1 MQELSRFS
9 NLHAAGLHYICKLRK
24 RKKKHFM
31 ILSLL
36 LLISDSEYTVNFIR
50 GKKNPLFSGVFVLF
64 LLCKLKGATEIGKSA
79 TGRF

>member
-1 MQELSRFS
+1 
-9 NLHAAGLHYICKLRK
+9 
-24 RKKKHFM
+24 M